1 MKGSSHSRRLLILLG
16 LSMLVVAAAL
26 AWKATRGKPTLVAG
40 SPAEVEVGES
50 TVLAKVPADNLA
62 GPQEVSSSKQP
73 GVPKMPA
80 ILPVA
85 PPPAPSAQPAEPV
98 EPRTVATPYTVQL
111 LSGLTNLDLTQNPIT
126 PEQAEQWKNTLQSLT
141 GQGAVAVPAI
151 RDLLERN
158 WEMNFTGVAGGDLLG
173 QTSLRSALLNSL
185 GQIGGP
191 EALSVMVQ
199 TLRTTTLPSE
209 VGQLAQALEQAAP
222 GQYRQDILN
231 TASQLLNMAG
241 NGQLPAGWDMAGLFK
256 VLQIYGDGSTASL
269 LEQLRPQWKY
279 YTTLSLAGLPG
290 GEGVPSLIRLAEDP
304 AAGGSRDFALQMLAQ
319 LAVQYT
325 DAGAALIQA
334 ARLNQIPDRA
344 WAKIAAGLAGEQYQL
359 GTPPGDPSSGSE
371 TTPGL
376 KRFHIENS
384 NQNFYSLP
392 LSSGADAGQRLALL
406 EQLLASTAN
415 PAAATALQNARL
427 GLAGLSAK

>member
-1 MKGSSHSRRLLILLG
+1 MVIG

-26 AWKATRGKPTLVAG
+26 AWKATRGKATLVAG

-50 TVLAKVPADNLA
+50 TVLARSPVDDRAE
-62 GPQEVSSSKQP
+62 PQEVVRPEQA
-73 GVPKMPA
+73 GVPKLPA
-80 ILPVA
+80 ILQVA
-85 PPPAPSAQPAEPV
+85 PPPAPPAQPAEAV

-111 LSGLTNLDLTQNPIT
+111 LSGLTNLDLTQNPIP
-126 PEQAEQWKNTLQSLT
+126 PEQAERWKNTLQSLT
-141 GQGAVAVPAI
+141 GQGAAAVPAI

-158 WEMNFTGVAGGDLLG
+158 WEMNFVGVAGGELLG
-173 QTSLRSALLNSL
+173 QTSLRSALLNAL

-191 EALSVMVQ
+191 EALSVMVH
-199 TLRTTTLPSE
+199 TLRTTTVPSE

-256 VLQIYGDGSTASL
+256 VFQLYGDGSTASL
-269 LEQLRPQWKY
+269 LEQLQPQWKY

-290 GEGVPSLIRLAEDP
+290 GEGVPALIRLAEDP
-304 AAGGSRDFALQMLAQ
+304 AAGASRDFALQMLAQ

-325 DAGAALIQA
+325 DAGAALMQP

-344 WAKIAAGLAGEQYQL
+344 WVKIAAGLAGEQYQL
-359 GTPPGDPSSGSE
+359 GTPPADPSSGSE

-376 KRFHIENS
+376 KRFHIENR

-392 LSSGADAGQRLALL
+392 LAAGADAGQRLALL
-406 EQLLASTAN
+406 EQLIAATGN
-415 PAAATALQNARL
+415 PVAVTALQNARL

>member
-1 MKGSSHSRRLLILLG
+1 MKGSPHSRRFLIVLG
-16 LSMLVVAAAL
+16 LSMLVLAAAL
-26 AWKATRGKPTLVAG
+26 AWKATRGNATLVAG
-40 SPAEVEVGES
+40 SPTEAQVGES
-50 TVLAKVPADNLA
+50 TVLAKSPVDA
-62 GPQEVSSSKQP
+62 GAEPQEVGGSEKP

-80 ILPVA
+80 ILRVA
-85 PPPAPSAQPAEPV
+85 QPPTPPAPPAEAV

-141 GQGAVAVPAI
+141 SQGAAAVPAI

-158 WEMNFTGVAGGDLLG
+158 WEINFAGVAGGELLG
-173 QTSLRSALLNSL
+173 QNSLRSALLNAL

-199 TLRTTTLPSE
+199 TLRTTTVPSE
-209 VGQLAQALEQAAP
+209 VSQLAQALEQAAP

-231 TASQLLNMAG
+231 TANQLLNMAG

-256 VLQIYGDGSTASL
+256 VLQLYGDGSTAPL
-269 LEQLRPQWKY
+269 LEQLQPQWKY

-290 GEGVPSLIRLAEDP
+290 GEGVPALIRLAEDP

-319 LAVQYT
+319 LAVQSA
-325 DAGAALIQA
+325 DAGEALIQA

-344 WAKIAAGLAGEQYQL
+344 WAKIAAGLAGEQYQI
-359 GTPPGDPSSGSE
+359 GTPPDGPSSSSQ

-376 KRFHIENS
+376 KRFHIENR

-392 LSSGADAGQRLALL
+392 LTAGAEASQRLALL
-406 EQLLASTAN
+406 DQLIASTGN
-415 PAAATALQNARL
+415 PVAVTALQNARL